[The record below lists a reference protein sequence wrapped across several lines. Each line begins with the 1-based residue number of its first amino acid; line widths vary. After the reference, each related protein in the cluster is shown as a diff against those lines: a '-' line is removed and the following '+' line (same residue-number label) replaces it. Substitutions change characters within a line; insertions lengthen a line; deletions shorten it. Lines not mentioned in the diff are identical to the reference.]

1 MFSGSCR
8 RKSFIRNSREEKSR
22 KNWIRTGTERNRTLW
37 PFRSSDPLSAS
48 SDDSCIRDTYERTLR
63 EPYLDMKISYG
74 LFLPV
79 FCADYHWKPVIES
92 CEELWPDGDC
102 QNQLDNGC
110 SSADFIKLSIIDIE
124 SDQTENICLESNIY
138 PKVTLQ
144 CYSNLY
150 GRILATAIK
159 LNQEY
164 WIVPIPCQCQ
174 VKYFYFDSCHPK
186 HSF

>member
-1 MFSGSCR
+1 MTVQIVGPIVS
-8 RKSFIRNSREEKSR
+8 K
-22 KNWIRTGTERNRTLW
+22 L
-37 PFRSSDPLSAS
+37 LAAS

-164 WIVPIPCQCQ
+164 WVVPIPCQCQ
-174 VKYFYFDSCHPK
+174 VNYLFHSCHPK

>member
-1 MFSGSCR
+1 MSEMSGHTCPEFARS
-8 RKSFIRNSREEKSR
+8 NLVHV
-22 KNWIRTGTERNRTLW
+22 RTLK
-37 PFRSSDPLSAS
+37 
-48 SDDSCIRDTYERTLR
+48 
-63 EPYLDMKISYG
+63 EPYLAMKILYG
-74 LFLPV
+74 LFLSV
-79 FCADYHWKPVIES
+79 FCGDYHWKPVIES
-92 CEELWPDGDC
+92 CGVLWPDGDC
-102 QNQLDNGC
+102 KNLAANNGC

-164 WIVPIPCQCQ
+164 WVVPIPCQCQ
-174 VKYFYFDSCHPK
+174 VKYFSNLAILNTHF
-186 HSF
+186 